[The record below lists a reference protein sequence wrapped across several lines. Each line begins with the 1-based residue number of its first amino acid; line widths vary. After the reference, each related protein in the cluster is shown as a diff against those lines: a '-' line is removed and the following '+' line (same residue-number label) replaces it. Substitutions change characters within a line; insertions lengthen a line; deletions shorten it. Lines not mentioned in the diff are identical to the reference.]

1 MIKSICGV
9 IFFSMLLITIS
20 FANSTGNMEKN
31 ISQAKKFVKLL
42 DDGDFKSAAENFDG
56 SMTAALQPD
65 KLQEMWKSMTKK
77 FGDFVDIVGT
87 RTEKKSGYDIVFVTC
102 RFENNTFDMKVVF
115 NSAGQIAGLFFVPTQ
130 SSAKYQRP
138 DYCDSS
144 KFTERDVTIGE
155 GKWKLH
161 GKLTVPK
168 GDGKF
173 PAVILVHGSG
183 PVDMDET
190 IGPNKPFLD
199 LACGLASKGIAVLRY
214 NKRTYE
220 YKQQM
225 AKISD
230 DITVKTETTDDVL
243 AAVKLLRG
251 EKKIDKIFVLG
262 HSLGG
267 YLIPRIAKMDTD
279 IDGFIVMAGGTR
291 PLEDVILDQYN
302 YIFFLDGELSDTEK
316 TVLADMKRKVAMV
329 KSKKL
334 SLETPSD
341 SLPYGVCAKYWLDLR
356 GYNPPDMAKS
366 IDKPMLIL
374 QGGRDYQSTME
385 DFANWKSALGNRDDV
400 QFRYYPKLNHLFAS
414 GEGMAT
420 PSEYMQAKSMD
431 EKVISDIVDWINSNR

>member
-31 ISQAKKFVKLL
+31 ISQAKKFVKFL
-42 DDGDFKSAAENFDG
+42 DDGDFKNAAENFDG
-56 SMTAALQPD
+56 SMTAALPPD
-65 KLQEMWKSMTKK
+65 KLREMWKSMTKK

-144 KFTERDVTIGE
+144 KFTEQSVIIGE

-199 LACGLASKGIAVLRY
+199 LSCGLASKGIAVLRY

-220 YKQQM
+220 
-225 AKISD
+225 
-230 DITVKTETTDDVL
+230 
-243 AAVKLLRG
+243 
-251 EKKIDKIFVLG
+251 
-262 HSLGG
+262 
-267 YLIPRIAKMDTD
+267 
-279 IDGFIVMAGGTR
+279 
-291 PLEDVILDQYN
+291 
-302 YIFFLDGELSDTEK
+302 
-316 TVLADMKRKVAMV
+316 
-329 KSKKL
+329 
-334 SLETPSD
+334 
-341 SLPYGVCAKYWLDLR
+341 
-356 GYNPPDMAKS
+356 
-366 IDKPMLIL
+366 
-374 QGGRDYQSTME
+374 
-385 DFANWKSALGNRDDV
+385 
-400 QFRYYPKLNHLFAS
+400 
-414 GEGMAT
+414 
-420 PSEYMQAKSMD
+420 
-431 EKVISDIVDWINSNR
+431 